1 MEGVAC
7 SSTEEA
13 LRYVPERPRPAPG
26 GRRRRRRTPGRGRR
40 HRRGMDRRHTRE
52 EAAVGRRKE
61 ADADHEDDAD
71 VVRERARR
79 HLAHRQGTAEED
91 RQLEKQKAEAA
102 KE

>member
-1 MEGVAC
+1 M
-7 SSTEEA
+7 
-13 LRYVPERPRPAPG
+13 
-26 GRRRRRRTPGRGRR
+26 
-40 HRRGMDRRHTRE
+40 
-52 EAAVGRRKE
+52 GRRKE